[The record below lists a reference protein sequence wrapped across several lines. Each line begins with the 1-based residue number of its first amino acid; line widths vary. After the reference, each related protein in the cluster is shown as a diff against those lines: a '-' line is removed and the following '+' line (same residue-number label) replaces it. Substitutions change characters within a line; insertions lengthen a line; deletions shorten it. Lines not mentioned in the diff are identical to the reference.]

1 MRVRY
6 QSRMKRKVIRKSG
19 NSRASW
25 ESITKLVS
33 FSVFSCRTIINSLRR
48 EGRERTARYSR
59 GGSCSPASN
68 PGSRPK
74 GRSSRPDHGH
84 LVFSGAATMEAAAG
98 WQHWGRACHSQTET
112 GLRRVVGR
120 RRAGSLS
127 AAAASPPH
135 LGNHL
140 HWKWK
145 LPSRELR
152 RELPPPAAARP
163 VVDQ

>member
-1 MRVRY
+1 M
-6 QSRMKRKVIRKSG
+6 
-19 NSRASW
+19 
-25 ESITKLVS
+25 S

-48 EGRERTARYSR
+48 EEGGERKNCEILTGRILLACLESRFSSQGTVKPPRSWSLGLQRCRHHGGGCWMATLRARMSFANR
-59 GGSCSPASN
+59 NRSP
-68 PGSRPK
+68 PP
-74 GRSSRPDHGH
+74 
-84 LVFSGAATMEAAAG
+84 
-98 WQHWGRACHSQTET
+98 
-112 GLRRVVGR
+112 VVGR